1 MSASQRAVG
10 TSTVSKLGLTP
21 SWKRE
26 SAVGPSA
33 RESTAAT
40 MHRQP
45 TPRLIADAKA
55 PLGEISQA
63 KGSGGPYE
71 AGS

>member
-10 TSTVSKLGLTP
+10 TSTVSKLRLTP
-21 SWKRE
+21 SWKRN
-26 SAVGPSA
+26 GPSA